1 MKKSFSKKWKASRQP
16 RKQRKFVAKAPIHI
30 KKKLL
35 SVNLAKPLRRTQEK
49 RNVIIRK
56 GDKIKVMRGNF
67 KDKEGK
73 VSKVLIKQQK
83 IYVEGLQRTKQDGA
97 KVNVP
102 FKSSNLQIIELNL
115 EDKKRL
121 KKPDKKEEK
130 TKQKEIKK

>member
-1 MKKSFSKKWKASRQP
+1 M
-16 RKQRKFVAKAPIHI
+16 
-30 KKKLL
+30 